1 MYSLLIYLA
10 KIFLGTETCSIP
22 VKFAILLRFLIQK
35 FLRSLFTMIALQR
48 LIHSLQE
55 KSELNYSY
63 YRIVVIIAY
72 CCCCF
77 IVCSF
82 IGISDEDNFFS
93 SAQRIAIVRVE
104 YTFTL
109 ITIHVYLCSPSIF
122 KIADIHLFDV
132 FPKPYFSFFSLIL
145 D

>member
-1 MYSLLIYLA
+1 
-10 KIFLGTETCSIP
+10 
-22 VKFAILLRFLIQK
+22 
-35 FLRSLFTMIALQR
+35 MIALQR
-48 LIHSLQE
+48 LIHPLQE

-93 SAQRIAIVRVE
+93 SAQRIAIVSVE
-104 YTFTL
+104 Y
-109 ITIHVYLCSPSIF
+109 IHIDNNTCIF
-122 KIADIHLFDV
+122 M
-132 FPKPYFSFFSLIL
+132 
-145 D
+145 